1 MMNPATFYP
10 KYAEALRPMGDA
22 PTLNE
27 QAARQLG
34 NAGRHTRLWTIEWN
48 LLIWLAG
55 IAFTLARRR
64 VHSHKHL

>member
-10 KYAEALRPMGDA
+10 RDAEALRPMGRV

-27 QAARQLG
+27 QAARQLWQ
-34 NAGRHTRLWTIEWN
+34 ARWHARLWAWEWN
-48 LLIWLAG
+48 FLVWLSG

-64 VHSHKHL
+64 VRAH